1 MSLTANNKLDT
12 NKYELTIHIDAESF
26 EKALEKAY
34 KKNIKKT
41 ARAYSLRTR
50 LTTFIR
56 PPSLRRLPKRSLK
69 SSPVRRSK

>member
-34 KKNIKKT
+34 RKDIKK
-41 ARAYSLRTR
+41 
-50 LTTFIR
+50 I
-56 PPSLRRLPKRSLK
+56 KRKEVMYYGRCNGVSNTK
-69 SSPVRRSK
+69 VAKFNIWK